1 MKFGK
6 TAEQRAAAHKAFY
19 KHWHEHFAWR
29 PRKLNDDGRYAW
41 LETVMRKVDY
51 EGDLAPLYRSL
62 EDHARRKMLGERDDA
77 EPDVAAQAGSFKPGP
92 IMYRDPPVFTR
103 DPTLDWMMKTAE
115 TTDDRYGV

>member
-6 TAEQRAAAHKAFY
+6 TAEQRAAADEAFY

-51 EGDLAPLYRSL
+51 KGDLAPLYRSL
-62 EDHARRKMLGERDDA
+62 EDHARRKMLSEDDN
-77 EPDVAAQAGSFKPGP
+77 PFPGDQLMAGPGRWR
-92 IMYRDPPVFTR
+92 YRVP
-103 DPTLDWMMKTAE
+103 
-115 TTDDRYGV
+115 